1 MPLIPFVNQSGKF
14 HKNFISIKS
23 RGRLFVSKGIRKKL
37 GGGKNEEIK
46 IYLAYDPVRRC
57 IGIMPAEHAKMENG
71 VPFTLDKDG
80 NCHIIGFIKQ
90 FGLPHDKLYRYIL
103 IGEEEGWLLFKRI

>member
-14 HKNFISIKS
+14 HQNFISIKS

-37 GGGKNEEIK
+37 SAGKNGEIK
-46 IYLAYDPVRRC
+46 IYLAYDPVRKC
-57 IGIMPAEHAKMENG
+57 IGIRSAQNAEMENG

-80 NCHIIGFIKQ
+80 NCHILGFIKQ
-90 FGLPHDKLYRYIL
+90 FGLPRDRLYRYIL
-103 IGEEEGWLLFKRI
+103 IGEEEGWMIFKRV